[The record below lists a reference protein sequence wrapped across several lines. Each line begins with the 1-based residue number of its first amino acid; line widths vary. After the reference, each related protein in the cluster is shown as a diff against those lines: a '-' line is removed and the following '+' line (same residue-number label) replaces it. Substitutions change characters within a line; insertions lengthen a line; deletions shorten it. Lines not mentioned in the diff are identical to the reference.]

1 MLAWY
6 ALYTKPGAEDL
17 VSRQLNAAGI
27 ETLAPKIM
35 VTKYLRKKYIQVQ
48 EYFFPCYVLACFDSQ
63 THSHMLRYTRG
74 VRYIVG
80 KERPL
85 AVPPEIIGAL
95 LTRMSGDMIRPEEE
109 ALEKGERVLIKD
121 GPFKDLYGLFERQI
135 PGRERVMILIEAIHG
150 RLELDRRS
158 VKKA

>member
-1 MLAWY
+1 MPAWF
-6 ALYTKPGAEDL
+6 AVYTKPGAEDL

-35 VTKYLRKKYIQVQ
+35 ATKYLRKKYIQVQ
-48 EYFFPCYVLACFDSQ
+48 EYFFPCYVLANFDSR
-63 THSHMLRYTRG
+63 THSHMIGYTRG
-74 VRYIVG
+74 VKYIVG

-85 AVPPEIIGAL
+85 EVPPEIIEAL
-95 LTRMSGDMIRPEEE
+95 RTRMTGELIRPEEE
-109 ALEKGERVLIKD
+109 AMEKGERVLIKD

-150 RLELDRRS
+150 RLEIDRRS